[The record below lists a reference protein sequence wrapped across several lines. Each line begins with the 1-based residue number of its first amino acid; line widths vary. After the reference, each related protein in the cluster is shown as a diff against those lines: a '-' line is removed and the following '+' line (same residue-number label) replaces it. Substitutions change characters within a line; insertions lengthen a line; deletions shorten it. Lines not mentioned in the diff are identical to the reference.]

1 MKCYLNTHNKKEFT
15 AKIII
20 SIIFIFIYQL
30 IKKKINLDFIR
41 ILTKEAFTF
50 GNLNNIFLNIIKYIK
65 KNSDNTYKMFVFYAL
80 LIPFRVYCFNKVISV
95 NQPKYSQRFICS
107 CLVGKCFLEAILNRF
122 EQVSFFLI
130 FFLNI

>member
-65 KNSDNTYKMFVFYAL
+65 KKKF
-80 LIPFRVYCFNKVISV
+80 
-95 NQPKYSQRFICS
+95 
-107 CLVGKCFLEAILNRF
+107 
-122 EQVSFFLI
+122 
-130 FFLNI
+130 